1 MKSSKKVL
9 AFALA
14 AAMVVTAVPA
24 TNAQAASTAKLSAKK
39 ATVYS
44 AGYKTV
50 TVTTPKSWKSVKVT
64 ATSNK
69 KSVATVKKTAAKKI
83 KVTGVKPGTAKVT
96 VKVTYKTSTKKSAK
110 TKTKKLTY
118 TMKVA
123 KVGVALS
130 GESAV
135 AVGSTTK
142 LTNTKKN
149 SSRAKIT
156 YTSSDDSIATV
167 AADGT
172 VTGVKAGK
180 ATITAKITVG
190 KDSAETTKD
199 VEVKN
204 VILDSVTPT
213 EANKV
218 VAIVKGNTKNL
229 KKADFVVTGTET
241 KATVAV
247 TDISVDAKDATKVT
261 LTLAAKLTDAKEYGV
276 ALDGITKTF
285 VASDGKVDSIS
296 VDPVQIPYAE
306 ATEIDLLAKDTKGII
321 VNRMKWN
328 NPDAGFSF
336 TFTKY
341 DGTLQGE
348 KLYLNKIGSVAEGKI
363 TYTSSEYNA
372 DGTPKVKLEQPFTIT
387 AVDQATVNNYAVR
400 LGKSTDK
407 FDKLKDDNKLAV
419 EDNGKVAF
427 IKIKDANDKEVSDY
441 SKYTVES
448 SDKNI
453 LLLGSSSINNAKH
466 YVDVKAVTTGTA
478 YIIVKK
484 DGKYCTSLPINVVA
498 KREAASLTIDNAAFT
513 LSNTTNIA
521 DDKVVTAKAKDQ
533 YGDDISI
540 GANAL
545 SAECVYVDAKSG
557 SAIKVSDVNGDT
569 TKKYIDKTAADK
581 IKFKGQVEPGTYT
594 WTINLKVSDTKTLKQ
609 TVSVTVKKLDDT
621 KTNISYALESSASEI
636 DAVVKDDA
644 ENGDS
649 SEATVQIALC
659 KDGVKSNYQAVDYT
673 VKKDG
678 KVVTGAGLS
687 VDGSIITAEKANGK
701 TLKITA
707 MSVTGS
713 TATKLAAGTYEVT
726 AEWTT
731 SDSNG
736 NSITNSQKTQIV
748 VKDTQSGANAQ
759 VVNDGVS
766 AATQTTVKNLAE
778 NTLKVVLGDTTYV
791 NVNKGQED
799 KTLTIT
805 KVEGNTISASGDIT
819 TTPITSGAEVNIS
832 KITFTAETSSGV
844 SYDYTVSVGRTVTN
858 K

>member
-1 MKSSKKVL
+1 MCLRWSKPLIRFNRFLYVACVL
-9 AFALA
+9 LVEVILPQTLFINPVFPTL
-14 AAMVVTAVPA
+14 PR
-24 TNAQAASTAKLSAKK
+24 
-39 ATVYS
+39 
-44 AGYKTV
+44 
-50 TVTTPKSWKSVKVT
+50 
-64 ATSNK
+64 
-69 KSVATVKKTAAKKI
+69 KI
-83 KVTGVKPGTAKVT
+83 PCVFP
-96 VKVTYKTSTKKSAK
+96 VKVTYKTSTKKNAK
-110 TKTKKLTY
+110 AKTKKLTY

-130 GESAV
+130 GDSVV
-135 AVGSTTK
+135 AIGSTTK

-419 EDNGKVAF
+419 EDNKYAF

-453 LLLGSSSINNAKH
+453 LLLGSSSINNADHK
-466 YVDVKAVTTGTA
+466 VQVKAVTTGTA
-478 YIIVKK
+478 YIIIKK

-513 LSNTTNIA
+513 LSNTTKIA
-521 DDKVVTAKAKDQ
+521 DNKVVTAKAKDQ
-533 YGDDISI
+533 YGDDITI
-540 GANAL
+540 GTNAL

-557 SAIKVSDVNGDT
+557 SAVKVSDVNT
-569 TKKYIDKTAADK
+569 NNANKYVQKTADDK
-581 IKFKGQVEPGTYT
+581 ITFKGQVEPGTYT

-609 TVSVTVKKLDDT
+609 TVSVTVKNLDDT
-621 KTNISYALESSASEI
+621 KKNISYALEASDSEI

-644 ENGDS
+644 KNGDS
-649 SEATVQIALC
+649 SDATVQIALC
-659 KDGVKSNYQAVDYT
+659 KDGVKSDYQTVNYT

-687 VDGSIITAEKANGK
+687 VDGTTVTAEKANGK
-701 TLKITA
+701 LLKITA
-707 MSVTGS
+707 MSVSGNV
-713 TATKLAAGTYEVT
+713 ATKLAAGTYEVT
-726 AEWTT
+726 AEWK
-731 SDSNG
+731 D
-736 NSITNSQKTQIV
+736 TNNVDYSQKTQVV
-748 VKDTQSGANAQ
+748 VKDTQTGADAQ
-759 VVNDGVS
+759 VVNAGVS
-766 AATQTTVKNLAE
+766 TATKTTVKDLAE
-778 NTLKVVLGDTTYV
+778 DTLKVVLGDTTYV
-791 NVNKGQED
+791 NVD
-799 KTLTIT
+799 KKSGDQALTIT

-819 TTPITSGAEVNIS
+819 GVKDLAPGAEVNIS
-832 KITFTAETSSGV
+832 KITFTAKTSSGV

>member
-24 TNAQAASTAKLSAKK
+24 TNAQAASTAKLSATK

-44 AGYKTV
+44 EGYKTV
-50 TVTTPKSWKSVKVT
+50 TVKTPKSWKSVKVT
-64 ATSNK
+64 ATSSK

-96 VKVTYKTSTKKSAK
+96 VKVTYKTSTKKNAK
-110 TKTKKLTY
+110 AKTKKLTY
-118 TMKVA
+118 TLKVA

-130 GESAV
+130 GDSVV
-135 AVGSTTK
+135 AIGSTTK

-180 ATITAKITVG
+180 VTIKAKITVG

-285 VASDGKVDSIS
+285 VASDGKVDSIP

-419 EDNGKVAF
+419 EDNKYAF

-453 LLLGSSSINNAKH
+453 LLLGSSSINNPDHK
-466 YVDVKAVTTGTA
+466 VQVKAVTTGTA
-478 YIIVKK
+478 YIIIKK

-513 LSNTTNIA
+513 LSNTTKIA
-521 DDKVVTAKAKDQ
+521 DNKVVTAKAKDQ
-533 YGDDISI
+533 YGDDITI
-540 GANAL
+540 GTNAL

-557 SAIKVSDVNGDT
+557 SAIKVSDVNT
-569 TKKYIDKTAADK
+569 NNANKYVQKTADDK
-581 IKFKGQVEPGTYT
+581 ITFKGQVEPGTYT

-609 TVSVTVKKLDDT
+609 TVSVTVKNLDDT
-621 KTNISYALESSASEI
+621 KKNISYALEASDSEI

-644 ENGDS
+644 KNGDS
-649 SEATVQIALC
+649 SDATVQIALC
-659 KDGVKSNYQAVDYT
+659 KDGVKSDYQTVNYT

-687 VDGSIITAEKANGK
+687 VDGTTVTAEKANGK
-701 TLKITA
+701 LLKITA
-707 MSVTGS
+707 MSVSGNV
-713 TATKLAAGTYEVT
+713 ATKLAAGTYEVT
-726 AEWTT
+726 AEWK
-731 SDSNG
+731 D
-736 NSITNSQKTQIV
+736 TNNVDYSQKTQVV
-748 VKDTQSGANAQ
+748 VKDTQTGADAQ
-759 VVNDGVS
+759 VVNAGVS
-766 AATQTTVKNLAE
+766 TATKTTVKDLAE
-778 NTLKVVLGDTTYV
+778 DTLKVVLGDTTYV
-791 NVNKGQED
+791 NVD
-799 KTLTIT
+799 KKSGDQALTIT

-819 TTPITSGAEVNIS
+819 GVKDLAPGAEVNIS
-832 KITFTAETSSGV
+832 KITFTAKTSSGV

>member
-1 MKSSKKVL
+1 MLLVEVIL
-9 AFALA
+9 PQTLFINPVFPIL
-14 AAMVVTAVPA
+14 P
-24 TNAQAASTAKLSAKK
+24 
-39 ATVYS
+39 
-44 AGYKTV
+44 
-50 TVTTPKSWKSVKVT
+50 WK
-64 ATSNK
+64 
-69 KSVATVKKTAAKKI
+69 I
-83 KVTGVKPGTAKVT
+83 PCIFP
-96 VKVTYKTSTKKSAK
+96 VKVTYKTSTKKNAK
-110 TKTKKLTY
+110 AKTKKLTY

-130 GESAV
+130 GDPVV
-135 AVGSTTK
+135 AIGSTTK

-180 ATITAKITVG
+180 ATIKAKITVG

-419 EDNGKVAF
+419 EDNKYAF

-453 LLLGSSSINNAKH
+453 LLLGSSSINNPDHK
-466 YVDVKAVTTGTA
+466 VQVKAVTTGTA
-478 YIIVKK
+478 YIIIKK

-513 LSNTTNIA
+513 LSNTTKIA
-521 DDKVVTAKAKDQ
+521 DNKVVTAKAKDQ
-533 YGDDISI
+533 YGDDITI
-540 GANAL
+540 GTNAL

-557 SAIKVSDVNGDT
+557 SAIKVSDVNT
-569 TKKYIDKTAADK
+569 NNANKYVQKTADDK
-581 IKFKGQVEPGTYT
+581 ITFKGQVEPGTYT

-609 TVSVTVKKLDDT
+609 TVSVTVKNLDDT
-621 KTNISYALESSASEI
+621 KKNISYALEASDSEI

-644 ENGDS
+644 KNGDS
-649 SEATVQIALC
+649 SDATVQIALC
-659 KDGVKSNYQAVDYT
+659 KDGVKSDYQTVNYT

-687 VDGSIITAEKANGK
+687 VDGTTVTAEKANGK
-701 TLKITA
+701 LLKITA
-707 MSVTGS
+707 MSVSGNV
-713 TATKLAAGTYEVT
+713 ATKLAAGTYEVT
-726 AEWTT
+726 AEWK
-731 SDSNG
+731 D
-736 NSITNSQKTQIV
+736 TNNVDYSQKTQVV
-748 VKDTQSGANAQ
+748 VKDTQTGADAQ
-759 VVNDGVS
+759 VVNAGVS
-766 AATQTTVKNLAE
+766 TATKTTVKDLAE
-778 NTLKVVLGDTTYV
+778 DTLKVVLGDTTYV
-791 NVNKGQED
+791 NVD
-799 KTLTIT
+799 KKSGDQALTIT

-819 TTPITSGAEVNIS
+819 GVKDLAPGAEVNIS
-832 KITFTAETSSGV
+832 KITFTAKTSSGV

>member
-44 AGYKTV
+44 EGYKTV
-50 TVTTPKSWKSVKVT
+50 TVKTPKSWKSVKVT

-69 KSVATVKKTAAKKI
+69 KSVAKVKKTAAKKI

-96 VKVTYKTSTKKSAK
+96 VKVTYKTSTKKNAK
-110 TKTKKLTY
+110 AKTKKLTY
-118 TMKVA
+118 TLKVA

-130 GESAV
+130 GDSVV
-135 AVGSTTK
+135 AIGSTTK

-180 ATITAKITVG
+180 VTIKAKITVG

-419 EDNGKVAF
+419 EDNKYAF

-453 LLLGSSSINNAKH
+453 LLLGSSSINNADHK
-466 YVDVKAVTTGTA
+466 VQVKAVTTGTA
-478 YIIVKK
+478 YIIIKK

-513 LSNTTNIA
+513 LSNTTKIA
-521 DDKVVTAKAKDQ
+521 DNKVVTAKAKDQ
-533 YGDDISI
+533 YGDDITI
-540 GANAL
+540 GTNAL

-557 SAIKVSDVNGDT
+557 SAVKVSDVNT
-569 TKKYIDKTAADK
+569 NNANKYVQKTADDK
-581 IKFKGQVEPGTYT
+581 ITFKGQVEPGTYT

-609 TVSVTVKKLDDT
+609 TVSVTVKNLDDT
-621 KTNISYALESSASEI
+621 KKNISYALEASASEI

-644 ENGDS
+644 KDGDS
-649 SEATVQIALC
+649 SDATVQIALC
-659 KDGVKSNYQAVDYT
+659 KDGVKSDYQTVNYT

-687 VDGSIITAEKANGK
+687 VDGTTVTAEKANGK
-701 TLKITA
+701 LLKITA
-707 MSVTGS
+707 MSVSGNV
-713 TATKLAAGTYEVT
+713 ATKLAAGTYEVT
-726 AEWTT
+726 AEWK
-731 SDSNG
+731 D
-736 NSITNSQKTQIV
+736 TNNVDYSQKTQVV
-748 VKDTQSGANAQ
+748 VKDTQTGADAQ
-759 VVNDGVS
+759 VVNAGVS
-766 AATQTTVKNLAE
+766 TATKTTVKDLAE
-778 NTLKVVLGDTTYV
+778 DTLKVVLGDTTYV
-791 NVNKGQED
+791 NVD
-799 KTLTIT
+799 KKSGDQALTIT

-819 TTPITSGAEVNIS
+819 GVKDLAPGAEVNIS
-832 KITFTAETSSGV
+832 KITFTAKTSSGV

>member
-1 MKSSKKVL
+1 MYVACVL
-9 AFALA
+9 LVEVILPQTLF
-14 AAMVVTAVPA
+14 
-24 TNAQAASTAKLSAKK
+24 TNPVFPIL
-39 ATVYS
+39 
-44 AGYKTV
+44 
-50 TVTTPKSWKSVKVT
+50 PR
-64 ATSNK
+64 
-69 KSVATVKKTAAKKI
+69 KI
-83 KVTGVKPGTAKVT
+83 PCVFP
-96 VKVTYKTSTKKSAK
+96 VKVTYKTSTKKNAK
-110 TKTKKLTY
+110 AKTKKLTY
-118 TMKVA
+118 TLKVA

-130 GESAV
+130 GDSVV
-135 AVGSTTK
+135 AIGNTTK

-419 EDNGKVAF
+419 EDNKYAF

-453 LLLGSSSINNAKH
+453 LLLGSSSINNPDHK
-466 YVDVKAVTTGTA
+466 VQVKAVTTGTA
-478 YIIVKK
+478 YIIIKK

-513 LSNTTNIA
+513 LSNTTKIA
-521 DDKVVTAKAKDQ
+521 DNKVVTAKAKDQ
-533 YGDDISI
+533 YGDDITI
-540 GANAL
+540 GTNAL

-557 SAIKVSDVNGDT
+557 SAIKVSDVNT
-569 TKKYIDKTAADK
+569 NNANKYVQKTADDK
-581 IKFKGQVEPGTYT
+581 ITFKGQVEPGTYT

-609 TVSVTVKKLDDT
+609 TVSVTVKNLDDT
-621 KTNISYALESSASEI
+621 KKNISYALEASDSEI

-644 ENGDS
+644 KNGDS
-649 SEATVQIALC
+649 SDATVQIALC
-659 KDGVKSNYQAVDYT
+659 KDGVKSDYQTVNYT

-687 VDGSIITAEKANGK
+687 VDGTTVTAEKANGK
-701 TLKITA
+701 LLKITA
-707 MSVTGS
+707 MSVSGNV
-713 TATKLAAGTYEVT
+713 ATKLAAGTYEVT
-726 AEWTT
+726 AEWK
-731 SDSNG
+731 D
-736 NSITNSQKTQIV
+736 TNNVDYSQKTQVV
-748 VKDTQSGANAQ
+748 VKDTQTGADAQ
-759 VVNDGVS
+759 VVNAGVS
-766 AATQTTVKNLAE
+766 TATKTTVKDLAE
-778 NTLKVVLGDTTYV
+778 DTLKVVLGDTTYV
-791 NVNKGQED
+791 NVD
-799 KTLTIT
+799 KKSGDQALTIT

-819 TTPITSGAEVNIS
+819 GVKDLAPGAEVNIS
-832 KITFTAETSSGV
+832 KITFTAKTSSGV

>member
-1 MKSSKKVL
+1 MYLRWSKPLIRFNRFLYVACVL
-9 AFALA
+9 LVEVILPQTLF
-14 AAMVVTAVPA
+14 
-24 TNAQAASTAKLSAKK
+24 TNPVFPIL
-39 ATVYS
+39 
-44 AGYKTV
+44 
-50 TVTTPKSWKSVKVT
+50 SWKIPCVF
-64 ATSNK
+64 
-69 KSVATVKKTAAKKI
+69 
-83 KVTGVKPGTAKVT
+83 P

-110 TKTKKLTY
+110 AKTKKLTY

-130 GESAV
+130 GNSVV
-135 AVGSTTK
+135 AIGSTTK

-167 AADGT
+167 AADST

-419 EDNGKVAF
+419 EDNKYAF

-453 LLLGSSSINNAKH
+453 LLLGSSSINNADHK
-466 YVDVKAVTTGTA
+466 VQVKAVTTGTA
-478 YIIVKK
+478 YIIIKK

-513 LSNTTNIA
+513 LSNTTKIA
-521 DDKVVTAKAKDQ
+521 DNKVVTAKAKDQ
-533 YGDDISI
+533 YGDDITI
-540 GANAL
+540 GTNAL

-557 SAIKVSDVNGDT
+557 SAVKVSDVNT
-569 TKKYIDKTAADK
+569 NNANKYVQKTADDK
-581 IKFKGQVEPGTYT
+581 ITFKGQVEPGTYT

-609 TVSVTVKKLDDT
+609 TVSVTVKNLDDT
-621 KTNISYALESSASEI
+621 KKNISYALEASDSEI

-644 ENGDS
+644 KNGDS
-649 SEATVQIALC
+649 SDATVQIALC
-659 KDGVKSNYQAVDYT
+659 KDGVKSDYQTVNYT

-687 VDGSIITAEKANGK
+687 VDGTTVTAEKANGK
-701 TLKITA
+701 LLKITA
-707 MSVTGS
+707 MSVSGNV
-713 TATKLAAGTYEVT
+713 ATKLAAGTYEVT
-726 AEWTT
+726 AEWK
-731 SDSNG
+731 D
-736 NSITNSQKTQIV
+736 TNNVDYSQKTQVV
-748 VKDTQSGANAQ
+748 VKDTQTGADAQ
-759 VVNDGVS
+759 VVNAGVS
-766 AATQTTVKNLAE
+766 TATKTTVKDLAE
-778 NTLKVVLGDTTYV
+778 DTLKVVLGDTTYV
-791 NVNKGQED
+791 NVD
-799 KTLTIT
+799 KKSGDQALIIT
-805 KVEGNTISASGDIT
+805 KIEGNTISASGDIT
-819 TTPITSGAEVNIS
+819 GVKDLAPGAEVNIS
-832 KITFTAETSSGV
+832 KITFTAKTSSGV

>member
-96 VKVTYKTSTKKSAK
+96 VKVTYKTSTKKNAK
-110 TKTKKLTY
+110 AKTKKLTY
-118 TMKVA
+118 TLKVA

-130 GESAV
+130 GDSVV
-135 AVGSTTK
+135 AIGSTTK

-419 EDNGKVAF
+419 EDNKYAF

-453 LLLGSSSINNAKH
+453 LLLGSSSINNPDHK
-466 YVDVKAVTTGTA
+466 VQVKAVTTGTA
-478 YIIVKK
+478 YIIIKK

-513 LSNTTNIA
+513 LSNTTKIA
-521 DDKVVTAKAKDQ
+521 DNKVVTAKAKDQ
-533 YGDDISI
+533 YGDDITI
-540 GANAL
+540 GTNAL

-557 SAIKVSDVNGDT
+557 SAIKVSDVNT
-569 TKKYIDKTAADK
+569 NNANKYVQKTADDK
-581 IKFKGQVEPGTYT
+581 ITFKGQVEPGTYT

-609 TVSVTVKKLDDT
+609 TVSVTVKNLDDT
-621 KTNISYALESSASEI
+621 KKNISYALEASDSEI

-644 ENGDS
+644 KNGDS
-649 SEATVQIALC
+649 SDATVQIALC
-659 KDGVKSNYQAVDYT
+659 KDGVKSDYQTVNYT

-687 VDGSIITAEKANGK
+687 VDGTTVTAEKANGK
-701 TLKITA
+701 LLKITA
-707 MSVTGS
+707 MSVSGNV
-713 TATKLAAGTYEVT
+713 ATKLAAGTYEVT
-726 AEWTT
+726 AEWK
-731 SDSNG
+731 D
-736 NSITNSQKTQIV
+736 TNNVDYSQKTQVV
-748 VKDTQSGANAQ
+748 VKDTQTGADAQ
-759 VVNDGVS
+759 VVNAGVS
-766 AATQTTVKNLAE
+766 TATKTTVKDLAE
-778 NTLKVVLGDTTYV
+778 DTLKVVLGDTTYV
-791 NVNKGQED
+791 NVD
-799 KTLTIT
+799 KKSGDQALTIT

-819 TTPITSGAEVNIS
+819 GVKDLAPGAEVNIS
-832 KITFTAETSSGV
+832 KITFTAKTSSGV

>member
-1 MKSSKKVL
+1 MYLRWSKPLIRFNRFLYVACVL
-9 AFALA
+9 LVEVILPQTLF
-14 AAMVVTAVPA
+14 
-24 TNAQAASTAKLSAKK
+24 TNPVFPIL
-39 ATVYS
+39 
-44 AGYKTV
+44 
-50 TVTTPKSWKSVKVT
+50 SWKIPCVF
-64 ATSNK
+64 
-69 KSVATVKKTAAKKI
+69 
-83 KVTGVKPGTAKVT
+83 P
-96 VKVTYKTSTKKSAK
+96 VKVTYKTSAKKSAK

-130 GESAV
+130 GDSVV

-419 EDNGKVAF
+419 EDNKYAF

-453 LLLGSSSINNAKH
+453 LLLGSSSINNADHK
-466 YVDVKAVTTGTA
+466 VQVKAVTTGTA
-478 YIIVKK
+478 YIIIKK

-513 LSNTTNIA
+513 LSNTTKIA
-521 DDKVVTAKAKDQ
+521 DNKVVTAKAKDQ
-533 YGDDISI
+533 YGDDITI
-540 GANAL
+540 GTNAL

-557 SAIKVSDVNGDT
+557 SAVKVSDVNT
-569 TKKYIDKTAADK
+569 NNANKYVQKTADDK
-581 IKFKGQVEPGTYT
+581 ITFKGQVEPGTYT

-609 TVSVTVKKLDDT
+609 TVSVTVKNLDDT
-621 KTNISYALESSASEI
+621 KKNISYALEASDSEI

-644 ENGDS
+644 KNGDS
-649 SEATVQIALC
+649 SDATVQIALC
-659 KDGVKSNYQAVDYT
+659 KDGVKSDYQTVNYT

-687 VDGSIITAEKANGK
+687 VDGTTVTAEKANGK
-701 TLKITA
+701 LLKITA
-707 MSVTGS
+707 MSVSGNV
-713 TATKLAAGTYEVT
+713 ATKLAAGTYEVT
-726 AEWTT
+726 AEWK
-731 SDSNG
+731 D
-736 NSITNSQKTQIV
+736 TNNVDYSQKTQVV
-748 VKDTQSGANAQ
+748 VKDTQTGADAQ
-759 VVNDGVS
+759 VVNAGVS
-766 AATQTTVKNLAE
+766 TATKTTVKDLAE
-778 NTLKVVLGDTTYV
+778 DTLKVVLGDTTYV
-791 NVNKGQED
+791 NVD
-799 KTLTIT
+799 KKSGDQALIIT
-805 KVEGNTISASGDIT
+805 KIEGNTISASGDIT
-819 TTPITSGAEVNIS
+819 GVKDLAPGAEVNIS
-832 KITFTAETSSGV
+832 KITFTAKTSSGV

>member
-44 AGYKTV
+44 EGYKTV
-50 TVTTPKSWKSVKVT
+50 TVKTPKSWKSVKVT

-69 KSVATVKKTAAKKI
+69 KSVAKVKKTAAKKI

-96 VKVTYKTSTKKSAK
+96 VKVTYKTSTKKNAK
-110 TKTKKLTY
+110 AKTKKLTY
-118 TMKVA
+118 TLKVA

-130 GESAV
+130 GDSVV
-135 AVGSTTK
+135 AIGSTTK

-419 EDNGKVAF
+419 EDNKYAF

-453 LLLGSSSINNAKH
+453 LLLGSSSINNADHK
-466 YVDVKAVTTGTA
+466 VQVKAVTTGTA
-478 YIIVKK
+478 YIIIKK

-513 LSNTTNIA
+513 LSNTTKIA
-521 DDKVVTAKAKDQ
+521 DNKVVTAKAKDQ
-533 YGDDISI
+533 YGDDITI
-540 GANAL
+540 GTNAL

-557 SAIKVSDVNGDT
+557 SAVKVSDVNT
-569 TKKYIDKTAADK
+569 NNANKYVQKTADDK
-581 IKFKGQVEPGTYT
+581 ITFKGQVEPGTYT

-609 TVSVTVKKLDDT
+609 TVSVTVKNLDDT
-621 KTNISYALESSASEI
+621 KKNISYALEASASEI

-644 ENGDS
+644 KNGDS
-649 SEATVQIALC
+649 SDATVQIALC
-659 KDGVKSNYQAVDYT
+659 KDGVKSDYQTVNYT

-687 VDGSIITAEKANGK
+687 VDGTTVTAEKANGK
-701 TLKITA
+701 LLKITA
-707 MSVTGS
+707 MSVSGNV
-713 TATKLAAGTYEVT
+713 ATKLAAGTYEVT
-726 AEWTT
+726 AEWK
-731 SDSNG
+731 D
-736 NSITNSQKTQIV
+736 TNNVDYSQKTQVV
-748 VKDTQSGANAQ
+748 VKDTQTGADAQ
-759 VVNDGVS
+759 VVNAGVS
-766 AATQTTVKNLAE
+766 TATKTTVKDLAE
-778 NTLKVVLGDTTYV
+778 DTLKVVLGDTTYV
-791 NVNKGQED
+791 NVD
-799 KTLTIT
+799 KKSGDQALTIT

-819 TTPITSGAEVNIS
+819 GVKDLAPGAEVNIS
-832 KITFTAETSSGV
+832 KITFTAKTSSGV

>member
-1 MKSSKKVL
+1 
-9 AFALA
+9 
-14 AAMVVTAVPA
+14 
-24 TNAQAASTAKLSAKK
+24 
-39 ATVYS
+39 
-44 AGYKTV
+44 
-50 TVTTPKSWKSVKVT
+50 
-64 ATSNK
+64 
-69 KSVATVKKTAAKKI
+69 
-83 KVTGVKPGTAKVT
+83 
-96 VKVTYKTSTKKSAK
+96 
-110 TKTKKLTY
+110 
-118 TMKVA
+118 MKVA
-123 KVGVALS
+123 KASVALS
-130 GESAV
+130 GDSAV

-142 LTNTKKN
+142 LTTTKKA

-156 YTSSDDSIATV
+156 YTSSDETIATV
-167 AADGT
+167 SEDGT
-172 VTGVKAGK
+172 VKGVKAGK
-180 ATITAKITVG
+180 ATIKATLKIG
-190 KDSAETTKD
+190 KDTATATQE

-204 VILDSVTPT
+204 YVLSTVAQNKLT
-213 EANKV
+213 ELTAT
-218 VAIVKGNTKNL
+218 VAGDTKNL
-229 KKADFVVTGTET
+229 KASDFTVKSEATNVVYPVS
-241 KATVAV
+241 KVTV
-247 TDISVDAKDATKVT
+247 DSKDASKVT
-261 LTLAAKLTDAKEYGV
+261 LTLFSELKDAATYDV
-276 ALDGITKTF
+276 TLDGITKTF

-419 EDNGKVAF
+419 EDNKYAF

-453 LLLGSSSINNAKH
+453 LLLGSSSINNADHK
-466 YVDVKAVTTGTA
+466 VQVKAVTTGTA
-478 YIIVKK
+478 YIIIKK

-513 LSNTTNIA
+513 LSNTTKIA
-521 DDKVVTAKAKDQ
+521 DNKVVTAKAKDQ
-533 YGDDISI
+533 YGDDITI
-540 GANAL
+540 GTNAL

-557 SAIKVSDVNGDT
+557 SAVKVSDVNT
-569 TKKYIDKTAADK
+569 NNTNKYVQKTADDK
-581 IKFKGQVEPGTYT
+581 ITFKGQVEPGTYT

-609 TVSVTVKKLDDT
+609 TVSVTVKNLDD
-621 KTNISYALESSASEI
+621 KKKNISYALEASASEI

-644 ENGDS
+644 KPGDS
-649 SEATVQIALC
+649 SDATVQIFKCL
-659 KDGVKSNYQAVDYT
+659 DRVKYDNQTVNYT

-687 VDGSIITAEKANGK
+687 VDGTTVSNEKANGK
-701 TLKITA
+701 KLTITA
-707 MSVTGS
+707 MSVSGNV
-713 TATKLAAGTYEVT
+713 ATKLAAGTYEVT
-726 AEWTT
+726 AEWK
-731 SDSNG
+731 D
-736 NSITNSQKTQIV
+736 TNNVDYSQKTQVV
-748 VKDTQSGANAQ
+748 VKDTQAGADAQ

-766 AATQTTVKNLAE
+766 TATKTTVKDLAE

-791 NVNKGQED
+791 NDGKSGNQ
-799 KTLTIT
+799 TLTIT

-819 TTPITSGAEVNIS
+819 GVKDLASGAEVNIS
-832 KITFTAETSSGV
+832 KITFTAKTSSGV

>member
-44 AGYKTV
+44 EGYKTV
-50 TVTTPKSWKSVKVT
+50 TVKTPKSWKSVKVT

-69 KSVATVKKTAAKKI
+69 KSVAKVKKTAAKKI

-96 VKVTYKTSTKKSAK
+96 VKVTYKTSTKKNAK
-110 TKTKKLTY
+110 AKTKKLTY

-130 GESAV
+130 GDPVV
-135 AVGSTTK
+135 AIGSTTK

-180 ATITAKITVG
+180 ATIKAKITVG

-419 EDNGKVAF
+419 EDNKYAF

-453 LLLGSSSINNAKH
+453 LLLGSSSINNPDHK
-466 YVDVKAVTTGTA
+466 VQVKAVTTGTA
-478 YIIVKK
+478 YIIIKK

-513 LSNTTNIA
+513 LSNTTKIA
-521 DDKVVTAKAKDQ
+521 DNKVVTAKAKDQ
-533 YGDDISI
+533 YGDDITI
-540 GANAL
+540 GTNAL

-557 SAIKVSDVNGDT
+557 SAIKVSDVNT
-569 TKKYIDKTAADK
+569 NNANKYVQKTADDK
-581 IKFKGQVEPGTYT
+581 ITFKGQVEPGTYT

-609 TVSVTVKKLDDT
+609 TVSVTVKNLDDT
-621 KTNISYALESSASEI
+621 KKNISYALEASDSEI

-644 ENGDS
+644 KNGDS
-649 SEATVQIALC
+649 SDATVQIALC
-659 KDGVKSNYQAVDYT
+659 KDGVKSDYQTVNYT

-687 VDGSIITAEKANGK
+687 VDGTTVTAEKANGK
-701 TLKITA
+701 LLKITA
-707 MSVTGS
+707 MSVSGNV
-713 TATKLAAGTYEVT
+713 ATKLAAGTYEVT
-726 AEWTT
+726 AEWK
-731 SDSNG
+731 D
-736 NSITNSQKTQIV
+736 TNNVDYSQKTQVV
-748 VKDTQSGANAQ
+748 VKDTQTGADAQ
-759 VVNDGVS
+759 VVNAGVS
-766 AATQTTVKNLAE
+766 TATKTTVKDLAE
-778 NTLKVVLGDTTYV
+778 DTLKVVLGDTTYV
-791 NVNKGQED
+791 NVD
-799 KTLTIT
+799 KKSGDQALTIT

-819 TTPITSGAEVNIS
+819 GVKDLAPGAEVNIS
-832 KITFTAETSSGV
+832 KITFTAKTSSGV

>member
-1 MKSSKKVL
+1 MYLRWSKPLIRFNRFLYVACVL
-9 AFALA
+9 LVEVILPQTLF
-14 AAMVVTAVPA
+14 
-24 TNAQAASTAKLSAKK
+24 TNPVFPIL
-39 ATVYS
+39 
-44 AGYKTV
+44 
-50 TVTTPKSWKSVKVT
+50 SWKIPCVF
-64 ATSNK
+64 
-69 KSVATVKKTAAKKI
+69 
-83 KVTGVKPGTAKVT
+83 P

-110 TKTKKLTY
+110 AKTKKLTY

-130 GESAV
+130 GNSVV

-419 EDNGKVAF
+419 EDNKYAF

-453 LLLGSSSINNAKH
+453 LLLGPSSINNADHK
-466 YVDVKAVTTGTA
+466 VQVKAVTTGTA
-478 YIIVKK
+478 YIIIKK

-513 LSNTTNIA
+513 LSNTTKIA
-521 DDKVVTAKAKDQ
+521 DNKVVTAKAKDQ
-533 YGDDISI
+533 YGDDITI
-540 GANAL
+540 GTNAL

-557 SAIKVSDVNGDT
+557 SAVKVSDVNT
-569 TKKYIDKTAADK
+569 NNANKYVQKTADDK
-581 IKFKGQVEPGTYT
+581 ITFKGQVEPGTYT

-609 TVSVTVKKLDDT
+609 TVSVTVKNLDDT
-621 KTNISYALESSASEI
+621 KKNISYALEASDSEI

-644 ENGDS
+644 KNGDS
-649 SEATVQIALC
+649 SDATVQIALC
-659 KDGVKSNYQAVDYT
+659 KDGVKSDYQTVNYT

-687 VDGSIITAEKANGK
+687 VDGTTVTAEKANGK
-701 TLKITA
+701 LLKITA
-707 MSVTGS
+707 MSVSGNV
-713 TATKLAAGTYEVT
+713 ATKLAAGTYEVT
-726 AEWTT
+726 AEWK
-731 SDSNG
+731 D
-736 NSITNSQKTQIV
+736 TNNVDYSQKTQVV
-748 VKDTQSGANAQ
+748 VKDTQTGADAQ
-759 VVNDGVS
+759 VVNAGVS
-766 AATQTTVKNLAE
+766 TATKTTVKDLAE
-778 NTLKVVLGDTTYV
+778 DTLKVVLGDTTYV
-791 NVNKGQED
+791 NVD
-799 KTLTIT
+799 KKSGDQALIIT
-805 KVEGNTISASGDIT
+805 KIEGNTISASGDIT
-819 TTPITSGAEVNIS
+819 GVKDLAPGAEVNIS
-832 KITFTAETSSGV
+832 KITFTAKTSSGV

>member
-44 AGYKTV
+44 EGYKTV
-50 TVTTPKSWKSVKVT
+50 TVKTPKSWKSVKVT
-64 ATSNK
+64 ATSSK

-130 GESAV
+130 GNSVV
-135 AVGSTTK
+135 AIGSTTK

-419 EDNGKVAF
+419 EDNKYAF

-453 LLLGSSSINNAKH
+453 LLLGSSSINNADHK
-466 YVDVKAVTTGTA
+466 VQVKAVTTGTA
-478 YIIVKK
+478 YIIIKK

-513 LSNTTNIA
+513 LSNTTKIA
-521 DDKVVTAKAKDQ
+521 DNKVVTAKAKDQ
-533 YGDDISI
+533 YGDDITI
-540 GANAL
+540 GTNAL

-557 SAIKVSDVNGDT
+557 SAVKVSDVNT
-569 TKKYIDKTAADK
+569 NNANKYVQKTADDK
-581 IKFKGQVEPGTYT
+581 ITFKGQVEPGTYT

-609 TVSVTVKKLDDT
+609 TVSVTVKNLDDT
-621 KTNISYALESSASEI
+621 KKNISYALEASDSEI

-644 ENGDS
+644 KNGDS
-649 SEATVQIALC
+649 SDATVQIALC
-659 KDGVKSNYQAVDYT
+659 KDGVKSDYQTVNYT

-687 VDGSIITAEKANGK
+687 VDGTTVTAEKANGK
-701 TLKITA
+701 LLKITA
-707 MSVTGS
+707 MSVSGNV
-713 TATKLAAGTYEVT
+713 ATKLAAGTYEVT
-726 AEWTT
+726 AEWK
-731 SDSNG
+731 D
-736 NSITNSQKTQIV
+736 TNNVDYSQKTQVV
-748 VKDTQSGANAQ
+748 VKDTQTGADAQ
-759 VVNDGVS
+759 VVNAGVS
-766 AATQTTVKNLAE
+766 TATKTTVKDLAE
-778 NTLKVVLGDTTYV
+778 DTLKVVLGDTTYV
-791 NVNKGQED
+791 NVD
-799 KTLTIT
+799 KKSGDQALIIT
-805 KVEGNTISASGDIT
+805 KIEGNTISASGDIT
-819 TTPITSGAEVNIS
+819 GVKDLAPGAEVNIS
-832 KITFTAETSSGV
+832 KITFTAKTSSGV

>member
-1 MKSSKKVL
+1 
-9 AFALA
+9 
-14 AAMVVTAVPA
+14 
-24 TNAQAASTAKLSAKK
+24 
-39 ATVYS
+39 
-44 AGYKTV
+44 
-50 TVTTPKSWKSVKVT
+50 
-64 ATSNK
+64 
-69 KSVATVKKTAAKKI
+69 
-83 KVTGVKPGTAKVT
+83 
-96 VKVTYKTSTKKSAK
+96 
-110 TKTKKLTY
+110 
-118 TMKVA
+118 MKVA

-130 GESAV
+130 GDSVV
-135 AVGSTTK
+135 AIGSTTK

-229 KKADFVVTGTET
+229 KKADFIVTGTET

-400 LGKSTDK
+400 LGGKTADK

-419 EDNGKVAF
+419 EDNKYAF
-427 IKIKDANDKEVSDY
+427 VKIKDANDKEVSDY

-453 LLLGSSSINNAKH
+453 LMLGDSKLVKGANDY
-466 YVDVKAVTTGTA
+466 YVQLKAVTTGTA
-478 YIIVKK
+478 YIIIKK

-513 LSNTTNIA
+513 LSNTTKIA
-521 DDKVVTAKAKDQ
+521 DNKVVTAKAKDQ
-533 YGDDISI
+533 YGDDITI

-557 SAIKVSDVNGDT
+557 SAVTVSDVNT
-569 TKKYIDKTAADK
+569 NNTNKYVQKTAADK
-581 IKFKGQVEPGTYT
+581 ITFKGQVEPGTYT

-609 TVSVTVKKLDDT
+609 TVSVTVKNLDVSKDNQNNT
-621 KTNISYALESSASEI
+621 SYALAASASEI

-644 ENGDS
+644 KSGDS
-649 SEATVQIALC
+649 SDATVQIFKCL
-659 KDGVKSNYQAVDYT
+659 DGVKYDNQTVNYT

-687 VDGSIITAEKANGK
+687 VDGTTVSNEKANGK
-701 TLKITA
+701 KLTITA
-707 MSVTGS
+707 MSVS
-713 TATKLAAGTYEVT
+713 SDKKATKLATGTYEVT
-726 AEWTT
+726 AEWSVGDKTY
-731 SDSNG
+731 
-736 NSITNSQKTQIV
+736 SQKTQVV
-748 VKDTQSGANAQ
+748 VKDTQTGADAQ
-759 VVNDGVS
+759 VVNAGVS
-766 AATQTTVKNLAE
+766 TATKTTVKDLAE
-778 NTLKVVLGDTTYV
+778 DTLKVVLGDTTYV
-791 NVNKGQED
+791 NVD
-799 KTLTIT
+799 KKSGDQALIIT

-819 TTPITSGAEVNIS
+819 GVKDLAPGAEVNIS
-832 KITFTAETSSGV
+832 KITFTAKTSSGV

>member
-44 AGYKTV
+44 EGYKTV
-50 TVTTPKSWKSVKVT
+50 TVKTPKSWKSVKVT

-69 KSVATVKKTAAKKI
+69 KSVAKVKKTAAKKI

-96 VKVTYKTSTKKSAK
+96 VKVTYKTSTKKNAK
-110 TKTKKLTY
+110 AKTKKLTY
-118 TMKVA
+118 TLKVA

-130 GESAV
+130 GDSVV
-135 AVGSTTK
+135 AIGSTTK

-180 ATITAKITVG
+180 VTIKAKITVG

-419 EDNGKVAF
+419 EDNKYAF

-453 LLLGSSSINNAKH
+453 LLLGSSSINNPDHK
-466 YVDVKAVTTGTA
+466 VQVKAVTTGTA
-478 YIIVKK
+478 YIIIKK

-513 LSNTTNIA
+513 LSNTTKIA
-521 DDKVVTAKAKDQ
+521 DNKVVTAKAKDQ
-533 YGDDISI
+533 YGDDITI
-540 GANAL
+540 GTNAL

-557 SAIKVSDVNGDT
+557 SAIKVSDVNT
-569 TKKYIDKTAADK
+569 NNANKYVQKTADDK
-581 IKFKGQVEPGTYT
+581 ITFKGQVEPGTYT

-609 TVSVTVKKLDDT
+609 TVSVTVKNLDDT
-621 KTNISYALESSASEI
+621 KKNISYALEASDSEI

-644 ENGDS
+644 KNGDS
-649 SEATVQIALC
+649 SDATVQIALC
-659 KDGVKSNYQAVDYT
+659 KDGVKSDYQTVNYT

-687 VDGSIITAEKANGK
+687 VDGTTVTAEKANGK
-701 TLKITA
+701 LLKITA
-707 MSVTGS
+707 MSVSGNV
-713 TATKLAAGTYEVT
+713 ATKLAAGTYEVT
-726 AEWTT
+726 AEWK
-731 SDSNG
+731 D
-736 NSITNSQKTQIV
+736 TNNVDYSQKTQVV
-748 VKDTQSGANAQ
+748 VKDTQTGADAQ
-759 VVNDGVS
+759 VVNAGVS
-766 AATQTTVKNLAE
+766 TATKTTVKDLAE
-778 NTLKVVLGDTTYV
+778 DTLKVVLGDTTYV
-791 NVNKGQED
+791 NVD
-799 KTLTIT
+799 KKSGDQALTIT

-819 TTPITSGAEVNIS
+819 GVKDLAPGAEVNIS
-832 KITFTAETSSGV
+832 KITFTAKTSSGV

>member
-44 AGYKTV
+44 EGYKTV
-50 TVTTPKSWKSVKVT
+50 TVKTPKSWKSVKVT

-69 KSVATVKKTAAKKI
+69 KSVAKVKKTAAKKI

-110 TKTKKLTY
+110 AKTKKLTY
-118 TMKVA
+118 TLKVA

-130 GESAV
+130 GDSVV

-156 YTSSDDSIATV
+156 YTSSDDTIAKV
-167 AADGT
+167 DAATGV

-180 ATITAKITVG
+180 VTIKAKNTVG

-419 EDNGKVAF
+419 EDNKYAF

-453 LLLGSSSINNAKH
+453 LLLGSSSINNADNK
-466 YVDVKAVTTGTA
+466 VQVKAVTTGTA
-478 YIIVKK
+478 YIIIKK

-513 LSNTTNIA
+513 LSNTTKIA
-521 DDKVVTAKAKDQ
+521 DNKVVTAKAKDQ
-533 YGDDISI
+533 YGDDITI
-540 GANAL
+540 GTNAL

-557 SAIKVSDVNGDT
+557 SAVKVSDVNT
-569 TKKYIDKTAADK
+569 NNTNKYVQKTADDK
-581 IKFKGQVEPGTYT
+581 ITFKGQVEPGTYT

-609 TVSVTVKKLDDT
+609 TVSVTVKNLDD
-621 KTNISYALESSASEI
+621 KKENISYALEASASEI

-644 ENGDS
+644 KSGDS
-649 SEATVQIALC
+649 SDATVQIFKCL
-659 KDGVKSNYQAVDYT
+659 DGVKYDNQTVNYT

-687 VDGSIITAEKANGK
+687 VDGTTVSNEKTNGK
-701 TLKITA
+701 KLTITA
-707 MSVTGS
+707 MSVSGNV
-713 TATKLAAGTYEVT
+713 ATKLAAGTYEVT
-726 AEWTT
+726 AEWK
-731 SDSNG
+731 D
-736 NSITNSQKTQIV
+736 TNNVDYSQKTQVV
-748 VKDTQSGANAQ
+748 VKDTQAGADAQ

-766 AATQTTVKNLAE
+766 TATKTTVIDLAE

-791 NVNKGQED
+791 NDGKSGNQ
-799 KTLTIT
+799 TLTIT

-819 TTPITSGAEVNIS
+819 GVKDLASGAEVNIS
-832 KITFTAETSSGV
+832 KITFTAKTSSGV

>member
-44 AGYKTV
+44 EGYKTV
-50 TVTTPKSWKSVKVT
+50 TVKTPKSWKSVKVT

-69 KSVATVKKTAAKKI
+69 KSVAKVKKTAAKKI

-96 VKVTYKTSTKKSAK
+96 VKVTYKTSTKKNAK
-110 TKTKKLTY
+110 AKTKKLTY
-118 TMKVA
+118 TLKVA

-130 GESAV
+130 GDSVV

-180 ATITAKITVG
+180 VTIKAKITVG

-419 EDNGKVAF
+419 EDNKYAF

-453 LLLGSSSINNAKH
+453 LLLGSSSINNADHK
-466 YVDVKAVTTGTA
+466 VQVKAVTTGTA
-478 YIIVKK
+478 YIIIKK

-513 LSNTTNIA
+513 LSNTTKIA
-521 DDKVVTAKAKDQ
+521 DNKVVTAKAKDQ
-533 YGDDISI
+533 YGDDITI
-540 GANAL
+540 GTNAL

-557 SAIKVSDVNGDT
+557 SAVKVSDVNT
-569 TKKYIDKTAADK
+569 NNANKYVQKTADDK
-581 IKFKGQVEPGTYT
+581 ITFKGQVEPGTYT

-609 TVSVTVKKLDDT
+609 TVSVTVKNLDDT
-621 KTNISYALESSASEI
+621 KKNISYALEASASEI

-644 ENGDS
+644 KNGDS
-649 SEATVQIALC
+649 SDATVQIALC
-659 KDGVKSNYQAVDYT
+659 KDGVKSDYQTVNYT

-687 VDGSIITAEKANGK
+687 VDGTTVTAEKANGK
-701 TLKITA
+701 LLKITA
-707 MSVTGS
+707 MSVSGNV
-713 TATKLAAGTYEVT
+713 ATKLAAGTYEVT
-726 AEWTT
+726 AEWK
-731 SDSNG
+731 D
-736 NSITNSQKTQIV
+736 TNNVDYSQKTQVV
-748 VKDTQSGANAQ
+748 VKDTQTGADAQ
-759 VVNDGVS
+759 VVNAGVS
-766 AATQTTVKNLAE
+766 TATKTTVKDLAE
-778 NTLKVVLGDTTYV
+778 DTLKVVLGDTTYV
-791 NVNKGQED
+791 NVD
-799 KTLTIT
+799 KKSGDQALTIT

-819 TTPITSGAEVNIS
+819 GVKDLAPGAEVNIS
-832 KITFTAETSSGV
+832 KITFTAKTSSGV

>member
-44 AGYKTV
+44 EGYKTV
-50 TVTTPKSWKSVKVT
+50 TVKTPKSWKSVKVT

-69 KSVATVKKTAAKKI
+69 KSVAKVKKTAAKKI

-118 TMKVA
+118 TLKVA

-130 GESAV
+130 GDSVV

-419 EDNGKVAF
+419 EDNKYAF

-453 LLLGSSSINNAKH
+453 LLLGSSSINNADH
-466 YVDVKAVTTGTA
+466 NVQVKAVTTGTA
-478 YIIVKK
+478 YIIIKK

-513 LSNTTNIA
+513 LSNTTKIA
-521 DDKVVTAKAKDQ
+521 DNKVVTAKAKDQ
-533 YGDDISI
+533 YGDDITI
-540 GANAL
+540 GTNAL

-557 SAIKVSDVNGDT
+557 SAIKVSDVNT
-569 TKKYIDKTAADK
+569 NNANKYVQKTADDK
-581 IKFKGQVEPGTYT
+581 ITFKGQVEPGTYT

-609 TVSVTVKKLDDT
+609 TVSVTVKNLDDT
-621 KTNISYALESSASEI
+621 KKNISYALEASDSEI

-644 ENGDS
+644 KNGDS
-649 SEATVQIALC
+649 SDATVQIALC
-659 KDGVKSNYQAVDYT
+659 KDGVKSDYQTVNYT

-687 VDGSIITAEKANGK
+687 VDGTTVTAEKANGK
-701 TLKITA
+701 LLKITA
-707 MSVTGS
+707 MSVSGNV
-713 TATKLAAGTYEVT
+713 ATKLAAGTYEVT
-726 AEWTT
+726 AEWK
-731 SDSNG
+731 D
-736 NSITNSQKTQIV
+736 TNNVDYSQKTQVV
-748 VKDTQSGANAQ
+748 VKDTQTGADAQ
-759 VVNDGVS
+759 VVNAGVS
-766 AATQTTVKNLAE
+766 TATKTTVKDLAE
-778 NTLKVVLGDTTYV
+778 DTLKVVLGDTTYV
-791 NVNKGQED
+791 NVD
-799 KTLTIT
+799 KKSGDQALTIT

-819 TTPITSGAEVNIS
+819 GVKDLAPGAEVNIS
-832 KITFTAETSSGV
+832 KITFTAKTSSGV

>member
-24 TNAQAASTAKLSAKK
+24 TNAQAASTAKLSATK

-44 AGYKTV
+44 EGYKTV
-50 TVTTPKSWKSVKVT
+50 TVKTPKSWKSVKVT

-69 KSVATVKKTAAKKI
+69 KSVAKVKKTAAKKI

-130 GESAV
+130 GDSVV

-419 EDNGKVAF
+419 EDNKYAF

-453 LLLGSSSINNAKH
+453 LLLGSSSINNADHK
-466 YVDVKAVTTGTA
+466 VQVKAVTTGTA
-478 YIIVKK
+478 YIIIKK

-513 LSNTTNIA
+513 LSNTTKIA
-521 DDKVVTAKAKDQ
+521 DNKVVTAKAKDQ
-533 YGDDISI
+533 YGDDITI
-540 GANAL
+540 GTNAL

-557 SAIKVSDVNGDT
+557 SAVKVSDVNT
-569 TKKYIDKTAADK
+569 NNANKYVQKTADDK
-581 IKFKGQVEPGTYT
+581 ITFKGQVEPGTYT

-609 TVSVTVKKLDDT
+609 TVSVTVKNLDDT
-621 KTNISYALESSASEI
+621 KKNISYALEASDSEI

-644 ENGDS
+644 KNGDS
-649 SEATVQIALC
+649 SDATVQIALC
-659 KDGVKSNYQAVDYT
+659 KDGVKSDYQTVNYT

-687 VDGSIITAEKANGK
+687 VDGTTVTAEKANGK
-701 TLKITA
+701 LLKITA
-707 MSVTGS
+707 MSVSGNV
-713 TATKLAAGTYEVT
+713 ATKLAAGTYEVT
-726 AEWTT
+726 AEWK
-731 SDSNG
+731 D
-736 NSITNSQKTQIV
+736 TNNVDYSQKTQVV
-748 VKDTQSGANAQ
+748 VKDTQTGADAQ
-759 VVNDGVS
+759 VVNAGVS
-766 AATQTTVKNLAE
+766 TATKTTVKDLAE
-778 NTLKVVLGDTTYV
+778 DTLKVVLGDTTYV
-791 NVNKGQED
+791 NVD
-799 KTLTIT
+799 KKSGDQALIIT
-805 KVEGNTISASGDIT
+805 KIEGNTISASGDIT
-819 TTPITSGAEVNIS
+819 DVKDLAPGAEVNIS
-832 KITFTAETSSGV
+832 KITFTAKTSSGV

>member
-96 VKVTYKTSTKKSAK
+96 VKVTYKTSTKKNAK
-110 TKTKKLTY
+110 AKTKKLTY
-118 TMKVA
+118 TLKVA

-130 GESAV
+130 GDSVV
-135 AVGSTTK
+135 AIGSTTK

-180 ATITAKITVG
+180 ATIKAKITVG

-419 EDNGKVAF
+419 EDNKYAF

-453 LLLGSSSINNAKH
+453 LLLGSSSINNPDHK
-466 YVDVKAVTTGTA
+466 VQVKAVTTGTA
-478 YIIVKK
+478 YIIIKK

-513 LSNTTNIA
+513 LSNTTKIA
-521 DDKVVTAKAKDQ
+521 DNKVVTAKAKDQ
-533 YGDDISI
+533 YGDDITI
-540 GANAL
+540 GTNAL

-557 SAIKVSDVNGDT
+557 SAIKVSDVNT
-569 TKKYIDKTAADK
+569 NNANKYVQKTADDK
-581 IKFKGQVEPGTYT
+581 ITFKGQVEPGTYT

-609 TVSVTVKKLDDT
+609 TVSVTVKNLDDT
-621 KTNISYALESSASEI
+621 KKNISYALEASDSEI

-644 ENGDS
+644 KNGDS
-649 SEATVQIALC
+649 SDATVQIALC
-659 KDGVKSNYQAVDYT
+659 KDGVKSDYQTVNYT

-687 VDGSIITAEKANGK
+687 VDGTTVTAEKANGK
-701 TLKITA
+701 LLKITA
-707 MSVTGS
+707 MSVSGNV
-713 TATKLAAGTYEVT
+713 ATKLAAGTYEVT
-726 AEWTT
+726 AEWK
-731 SDSNG
+731 D
-736 NSITNSQKTQIV
+736 TNNVDYSQKTQVV
-748 VKDTQSGANAQ
+748 VKDTQTGADAQ
-759 VVNDGVS
+759 VVNAGVS
-766 AATQTTVKNLAE
+766 TATKTTVKDLAE
-778 NTLKVVLGDTTYV
+778 DTLKVVLGDTTYV
-791 NVNKGQED
+791 NVD
-799 KTLTIT
+799 KKSGDQALTIT

-819 TTPITSGAEVNIS
+819 GVKDLAPGAEVNIS
-832 KITFTAETSSGV
+832 KITFTAKTSSGV

>member
-1 MKSSKKVL
+1 MCLRWSKPLIRFNRFLYVACVL
-9 AFALA
+9 LVEVILPQTLFINPVFPTL
-14 AAMVVTAVPA
+14 PR
-24 TNAQAASTAKLSAKK
+24 
-39 ATVYS
+39 
-44 AGYKTV
+44 
-50 TVTTPKSWKSVKVT
+50 
-64 ATSNK
+64 
-69 KSVATVKKTAAKKI
+69 KI
-83 KVTGVKPGTAKVT
+83 PCVFP
-96 VKVTYKTSTKKSAK
+96 VKVTYKTSTKKNAK
-110 TKTKKLTY
+110 AKTKKLTY
-118 TMKVA
+118 TLKVA

-130 GESAV
+130 GDSVV
-135 AVGSTTK
+135 AIGSTTK

-180 ATITAKITVG
+180 VTIKAKITVG

-419 EDNGKVAF
+419 EDNKYAF

-453 LLLGSSSINNAKH
+453 LLLGSSSINNADHK
-466 YVDVKAVTTGTA
+466 VQVKAVTTGTA
-478 YIIVKK
+478 YIIIKK

-513 LSNTTNIA
+513 LSNTTKIA
-521 DDKVVTAKAKDQ
+521 DNKVVTAKAKDQ
-533 YGDDISI
+533 YGDDITI
-540 GANAL
+540 GTNAL

-557 SAIKVSDVNGDT
+557 SAVKVSDVNT
-569 TKKYIDKTAADK
+569 NNANKYVQKTADDK
-581 IKFKGQVEPGTYT
+581 ITFKGQVEPGTYT

-609 TVSVTVKKLDDT
+609 TVSVTVKNLDDT
-621 KTNISYALESSASEI
+621 KKNISYALEASASEI

-644 ENGDS
+644 KNGDS
-649 SEATVQIALC
+649 SDATVQIALC
-659 KDGVKSNYQAVDYT
+659 KDGVKSDYQTVNYT

-687 VDGSIITAEKANGK
+687 VDGTTVTAEKANGK
-701 TLKITA
+701 LLKITA
-707 MSVTGS
+707 MSVSGNV
-713 TATKLAAGTYEVT
+713 ATKLAAGTYEVT
-726 AEWTT
+726 AEWK
-731 SDSNG
+731 D
-736 NSITNSQKTQIV
+736 TNNVDYSQKTQVV
-748 VKDTQSGANAQ
+748 VKDTQTGADAQ
-759 VVNDGVS
+759 VVNAGVS
-766 AATQTTVKNLAE
+766 TATKTTVKDLAE
-778 NTLKVVLGDTTYV
+778 DTLKVVLGDTTYV
-791 NVNKGQED
+791 NVD
-799 KTLTIT
+799 KKSGDQALTIT

-819 TTPITSGAEVNIS
+819 GVKDLAPGAEVNIS
-832 KITFTAETSSGV
+832 KITFTAKTSSGV

>member
-50 TVTTPKSWKSVKVT
+50 TVKTPKSWKSVKVT

-130 GESAV
+130 GDSVV

-229 KKADFVVTGTET
+229 KKADFIVTGTET

-419 EDNGKVAF
+419 EDNKYAF

-453 LLLGSSSINNAKH
+453 LLLGSSSINNPDHK
-466 YVDVKAVTTGTA
+466 VQVKAVTTGTA
-478 YIIVKK
+478 YIIIKK

-513 LSNTTNIA
+513 LSNTTKIA
-521 DDKVVTAKAKDQ
+521 DNKVVTAKAKDQ
-533 YGDDISI
+533 YGDDITI
-540 GANAL
+540 GTNAL

-557 SAIKVSDVNGDT
+557 SAIKVSDVNT
-569 TKKYIDKTAADK
+569 NNANKYVQKTADDK
-581 IKFKGQVEPGTYT
+581 ITFKGQVEPGTYT

-609 TVSVTVKKLDDT
+609 TVSVTVKNLDDT
-621 KTNISYALESSASEI
+621 KKNISYALEASDSEI

-644 ENGDS
+644 KNGDS
-649 SEATVQIALC
+649 SDATVQIALC
-659 KDGVKSNYQAVDYT
+659 KDGVKSDYQTVNYT

-687 VDGSIITAEKANGK
+687 VDGTTVTAEKANGK
-701 TLKITA
+701 LLKITA
-707 MSVTGS
+707 MSVSGNV
-713 TATKLAAGTYEVT
+713 ATKLAAGTYEVT
-726 AEWTT
+726 AEWK
-731 SDSNG
+731 D
-736 NSITNSQKTQIV
+736 TNNVDYSQKTQVV
-748 VKDTQSGANAQ
+748 VKDTQTGADAQ
-759 VVNDGVS
+759 VVNAGVS
-766 AATQTTVKNLAE
+766 TATKTTVKDLAE
-778 NTLKVVLGDTTYV
+778 DTLKVVLGDTTYV
-791 NVNKGQED
+791 NVD
-799 KTLTIT
+799 KKSGDQALTIT

-819 TTPITSGAEVNIS
+819 GVKDLAPGAEVNIS
-832 KITFTAETSSGV
+832 KITFTAKTSSGV

>member
-1 MKSSKKVL
+1 MYLRWSKPLIRFNRFLYVACVL
-9 AFALA
+9 LVEVILPQTLF
-14 AAMVVTAVPA
+14 
-24 TNAQAASTAKLSAKK
+24 TNPVFPIL
-39 ATVYS
+39 
-44 AGYKTV
+44 
-50 TVTTPKSWKSVKVT
+50 SWKIPCVF
-64 ATSNK
+64 
-69 KSVATVKKTAAKKI
+69 
-83 KVTGVKPGTAKVT
+83 P

-130 GESAV
+130 GDSVV

-419 EDNGKVAF
+419 EDNKYAF

-453 LLLGSSSINNAKH
+453 LLLGSSSINNADHK
-466 YVDVKAVTTGTA
+466 VQVKAVTTGTA
-478 YIIVKK
+478 YIIIKK

-513 LSNTTNIA
+513 LSNTTKIA
-521 DDKVVTAKAKDQ
+521 DNKVVTAKAKDQ
-533 YGDDISI
+533 YGDDITI
-540 GANAL
+540 GTNAL

-557 SAIKVSDVNGDT
+557 SAVKVSDVNT
-569 TKKYIDKTAADK
+569 NNANKYVQKTADDK
-581 IKFKGQVEPGTYT
+581 ITFKGQVEPGTYT

-609 TVSVTVKKLDDT
+609 TVSVTVKNLDDT
-621 KTNISYALESSASEI
+621 KKNISYALEASDSEI

-644 ENGDS
+644 KNGDS
-649 SEATVQIALC
+649 SDATVQIALC
-659 KDGVKSNYQAVDYT
+659 KDGVKSDYQTVNYT

-687 VDGSIITAEKANGK
+687 VDGTTVTAEKANGK
-701 TLKITA
+701 LLKITA
-707 MSVTGS
+707 MSVSGNV
-713 TATKLAAGTYEVT
+713 ATKLAAGTYEVT
-726 AEWTT
+726 AEWK
-731 SDSNG
+731 D
-736 NSITNSQKTQIV
+736 TNNVDYSQKTQVV
-748 VKDTQSGANAQ
+748 VKDTQTGADAQ
-759 VVNDGVS
+759 VVNAGVS
-766 AATQTTVKNLAE
+766 TATKTTVKDLAE
-778 NTLKVVLGDTTYV
+778 DTLKVVLGDTTYV
-791 NVNKGQED
+791 NVD
-799 KTLTIT
+799 KKSGDQALIIT
-805 KVEGNTISASGDIT
+805 KIEGNTISASGDIT
-819 TTPITSGAEVNIS
+819 GVKDLAPGAEVNIS
-832 KITFTAETSSGV
+832 KITFTAKTSSGV

>member
-1 MKSSKKVL
+1 MLLVEVIL
-9 AFALA
+9 PQTLFINPVFPIL
-14 AAMVVTAVPA
+14 P
-24 TNAQAASTAKLSAKK
+24 
-39 ATVYS
+39 
-44 AGYKTV
+44 
-50 TVTTPKSWKSVKVT
+50 WKIPYVF
-64 ATSNK
+64 
-69 KSVATVKKTAAKKI
+69 
-83 KVTGVKPGTAKVT
+83 P
-96 VKVTYKTSTKKSAK
+96 VKVTYKTSTKKNAK
-110 TKTKKLTY
+110 AKTKKLTY

-130 GESAV
+130 GDSVV

-419 EDNGKVAF
+419 EDNKYAF

-453 LLLGSSSINNAKH
+453 LLLGSSSINNADHK
-466 YVDVKAVTTGTA
+466 VQVKAVTTGTA
-478 YIIVKK
+478 YIIIKK

-513 LSNTTNIA
+513 LSNTTKIA
-521 DDKVVTAKAKDQ
+521 DNKVVTAKAKDQ
-533 YGDDISI
+533 YGDDITI
-540 GANAL
+540 GTNAL

-557 SAIKVSDVNGDT
+557 SAVKVSDVNT
-569 TKKYIDKTAADK
+569 NNANKYVQKTADDK
-581 IKFKGQVEPGTYT
+581 ITFKGQVEPGTYT

-609 TVSVTVKKLDDT
+609 TVSVTVKNLDDT
-621 KTNISYALESSASEI
+621 KKNISYALEASASEI

-644 ENGDS
+644 KNGDS
-649 SEATVQIALC
+649 SDATVQIALC
-659 KDGVKSNYQAVDYT
+659 KDGVKSDYQTVNYT

-687 VDGSIITAEKANGK
+687 VDGTTVTAEKANGK
-701 TLKITA
+701 LLKITA
-707 MSVTGS
+707 MSVSGNV
-713 TATKLAAGTYEVT
+713 ATKLAAGTYEVT
-726 AEWTT
+726 AEWK
-731 SDSNG
+731 D
-736 NSITNSQKTQIV
+736 TNNVDYSQKTQVV
-748 VKDTQSGANAQ
+748 VKDTQTGADAQ
-759 VVNDGVS
+759 VVNAGVS
-766 AATQTTVKNLAE
+766 TATKTTVKDLAE
-778 NTLKVVLGDTTYV
+778 DTLKVVLGDTTYV
-791 NVNKGQED
+791 NVD
-799 KTLTIT
+799 KKSGDQALIIT

-819 TTPITSGAEVNIS
+819 GVKDLAPGAEVNIS
-832 KITFTAETSSGV
+832 KITFTAKTSSGV